1 MKCNDINNFKE
12 FMSIAIAN
20 RYGVDLKVSS
30 IISDDAGIDSY
41 IISIIYS
48 DLEKVYDKVLS
59 KVRLTP
65 TPESNSVYEKYKD
78 TLMLMVDR
86 LKDGTI
92 STQYIIHEVSINYG
106 LSAVQPDTCG
116 MDADKDVEKV
126 ECKFCGI
133 DIPKKSANTF
143 EGPSNYICS
152 SCEAIAK
159 KEVIKDNIR
168 KAMID
173 ECASE
178 WWKNIPS
185 IKKIVE
191 FYTKRAKVDADEV

>member
-12 FMSIAIAN
+12 FIFIAIAN
-20 RYGVDLKVSS
+20 KHGVDLRVSS

-48 DLEKVYDKVLS
+48 DLEKIYDNVLS

-65 TPESNSVYEKYKD
+65 GSNPAYEKYKD
-78 TLMLMVDR
+78 TLILFVDR
-86 LKDGTI
+86 LKNGTI
-92 STQYIIHEVSINYG
+92 SPQYIIHEVSINYG

-168 KAMID
+168 KAMTD
-173 ECASE
+173 AHSSE
-178 WWKNIPS
+178 WWKDNPS

-191 FYTKRAKVDADEV
+191 FYTNRAKGVDADEI